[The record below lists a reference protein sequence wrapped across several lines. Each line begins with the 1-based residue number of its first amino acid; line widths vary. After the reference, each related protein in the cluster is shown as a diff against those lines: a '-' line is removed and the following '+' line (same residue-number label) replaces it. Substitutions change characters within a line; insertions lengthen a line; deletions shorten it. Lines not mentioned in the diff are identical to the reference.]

1 MALKLLGR
9 ALSWLG
15 LDPIVS
21 GTIAATNHY
30 PPRLPNSDIATVG
43 TGKNERMV
51 QVSVS
56 PGSGS
61 ESWSVTV
68 EGVDKRGNKVKE
80 EIYVNWDVWS
90 MTKVGDKWPRT

>member
-1 MALKLLGR
+1 MALRFLGR
-9 ALSWLG
+9 VRSWLG

-21 GTIAATNHY
+21 GTIVATNHY
-30 PPRLPNSDIATVG
+30 PPRPPSSNIATVG
-43 TGKNERMV
+43 TGKDERMV
-51 QVSVS
+51 PVSVS

-80 EIYVNWDVWS
+80 EIYVTWSVWS
-90 MTKVGDKWPRT
+90 TIKVGDEWPRT